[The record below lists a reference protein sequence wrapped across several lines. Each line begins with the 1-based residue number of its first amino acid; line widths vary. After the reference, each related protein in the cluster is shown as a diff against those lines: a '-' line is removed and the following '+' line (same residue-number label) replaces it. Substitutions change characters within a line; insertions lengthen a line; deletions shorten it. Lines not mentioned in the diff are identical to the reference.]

1 MSRQNTVEIIVK
13 TKDATGAG
21 IDSVRKKFAKQGQD
35 IKQELDKTEAI
46 VAKSGKRI
54 GENLSKGIAD
64 GAKGAGAR
72 VTEAAEKLK
81 RDLAAAETA
90 AYQEAAKR
98 RAAEQKAT
106 QRQIEKAQQEIFKA
120 EQAAYKE
127 AARMRAAEEKAT
139 QRHVERLHRE
149 IAAAEAAAH
158 KEAEK
163 RRADAE
169 KTATS
174 QRATE
179 EKAARRHAEK
189 INKIVISRAESEAK
203 GSGARW
209 AVEFGKSAVSTL
221 GAVLATP
228 LGAGAAAAGLSLGA
242 GVVGGLATALV
253 GLGAVGLGAY
263 LLKDNKEVK
272 DTWTKTLKTI
282 ADDSK
287 EAASV
292 MADEFV
298 ESGKKTADIWR
309 TDVKPSVE
317 GIFREAQPLVD
328 KLTTGLG
335 KAVADFLP
343 GIETAVKNSGPAV
356 DGFTKLVG
364 TLLKDTG
371 DGLADLSTHSEDLGK
386 SLELAGDGIGAAIK
400 GTLGFMGDLSETI
413 SKNEDD
419 FRRWGKTV
427 GDAADGV
434 GKDILRL
441 SDLFAATGGDW
452 KSGDG
457 TGFKEAARRFLEGG
471 EDKFNP
477 NKPDPDNMLA
487 KLPLP
492 ASVFGVVPGVAAQAY
507 LDNRDLKAQ
516 NPTPESVKLVTEAY
530 KQQDGAASRLTA
542 SLDALHQSKTFGIEI
557 TDQELNKADGLMAKQ
572 AELVATLQTTTKT
585 TGDQTSANYTA
596 LTSMLEIAAAGLPV
610 HNSLMQIVSGMSD
623 AQLAAL
629 GATVTTDAL
638 GNSVINIPGHK
649 PITVTADASQ
659 ANPPLDGVINR
670 LGQVQNKTVTIRVN
684 SVYSSTGG
692 LGYVNGQ
699 AVFHDQYNKGGWVG
713 GSGGD
718 YDSVPAMLTPKE
730 FVVTRKAAE
739 RYGPLLERIN
749 TAAGGDIQLSGMGG
763 GAGSGGGSSSGGGGG
778 ATVIEVRLA
787 GDAIQFL
794 KAQVRENGGDASVF
808 GGGA

>member
-13 TKDATGAG
+13 TKNATGAG
-21 IDSVRKKFAKQGQD
+21 LQSVRKDFAKQGD
-35 IKQELDKTEAI
+35 EIKRELDKTEAI
-46 VAKSGKRI
+46 VAKSGTRI
-54 GENLSKGIAD
+54 GENLSKSV
-64 GAKGAGAR
+64 AKGAKDAGTK

-90 AYQEAAKR
+90 AYKEAAKR
-98 RAAEQKAT
+98 RDSEQKAT
-106 QRQIEKAQQEIFKA
+106 QRQLEKSQQEVFKA

-127 AARMRAAEEKAT
+127 AARMRATEEKAA
-139 QRHVERLHRE
+139 QQHVERLHRE
-149 IAAAEAAAH
+149 IASAEAAAY
-158 KEAEK
+158 KEAGK

-169 KTATS
+169 KVVAS
-174 QRATE
+174 QRAAE
-179 EKAARRHAEK
+179 EKAAAQHAEK
-189 INKIVISRAESEAK
+189 IKKIIISRTESEAK
-203 GSGARW
+203 SSGARW
-209 AVEFGKSAVSTL
+209 AVEFGKSAAGTI

-228 LGAGAAAAGLSLGA
+228 IGAGAAAAGLALGS
-242 GVVGGLATALV
+242 GVIGGLATAFV
-253 GLGAVGLGAY
+253 GVGAVGLGAF
-263 LLKDNKEVK
+263 LLKDNKQVK

-298 ESGKKTADIWR
+298 ASGKKTADIWKN
-309 TDVKPSVE
+309 DVKPSVE

-371 DGLADLSTHSEDLGK
+371 DGLADLSTHSDALGT
-386 SLELAGDGIGAAIK
+386 SLELAGDGIGSAIK
-400 GTLGFMGDLSETI
+400 GTLGFIGDLSEAV

-419 FRRWGKTV
+419 FRRWGKNI

-434 GKDILRL
+434 GKDIIRL
-441 SDLFAATGGDW
+441 NDLFAATGGDW

-477 NKPDPDNMLA
+477 NKPDPDNNLA
-487 KLPLP
+487 KLALP
-492 ASVFGVVPGVAAQAY
+492 TSVFGVVPGVAAKAF

-516 NPTPESVKLVTEAY
+516 NPTPEGVKVVTEAY
-530 KQQDGAASRLTA
+530 KQQDEAASKLTA
-542 SLDALHQSKTFGIEI
+542 SLDVLNQSKTFGIAI
-557 TDQELNKADGLMAKQ
+557 TSEELNKADGLMAKQ
-572 AELVATLQTTTKT
+572 AALAASIQATAKV
-585 TGDQTSANYTA
+585 TGDHTTANYTA
-596 LTSMLEIAAAGLPV
+596 LTSMLEIAAAGMPV
-610 HNSLMQIVSGMSD
+610 HDSLMQIVAGMTD
-623 AQLAAL
+623 AQIAAL

-638 GNSVINIPGHK
+638 GNSVVSIPGHK
-649 PITVTADASQ
+649 PITITADASQ

-670 LGQVQNKTVTIRVN
+670 LGQVQSKTVTVRVN
-684 SVYSSTGG
+684 SVYSSTNG
-692 LGYVNGQ
+692 LGSDGKT
-699 AVFHDQYNKGGWVG
+699 FHDQYNKGGWVG

-749 TAAGGDIQLSGMGG
+749 TAAGGDVQLSGMGG
-763 GAGSGGGSSSGGGGG
+763 GTGGGSGSSGGGGG
-778 ATVIEVRLA
+778 GPTVIELRLV
-787 GDAIQFL
+787 GEVIQFL
-794 KAQVRENGGDASVF
+794 KAKVRENGGDPSVF
-808 GGGA
+808 GGGG